1 MLTMSSML
9 AIDDPLREMLGDMS
23 LFNFLCGEDNITGDI
38 DYKHILK
45 RLCNKL
51 LRLKCMTLDSVT
63 LTVRL
68 IKLELMKAGIKDE
81 SAINAFL
88 SPKDK
93 QDVNLMYDLLTS
105 IATLPPPSSDDNAG
119 QQNT

>member
-1 MLTMSSML
+1 ML

-45 RLCNKL
+45 RLCNTL